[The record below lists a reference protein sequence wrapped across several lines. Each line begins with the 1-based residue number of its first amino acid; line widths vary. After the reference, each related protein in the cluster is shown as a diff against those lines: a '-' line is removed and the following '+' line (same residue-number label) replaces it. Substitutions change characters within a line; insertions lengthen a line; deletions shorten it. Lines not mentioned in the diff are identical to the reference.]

1 MHFAI
6 IKKSVLAVLAEFV
19 KIAIFIAPLPANAGQ
34 TTARFDIF
42 DFAIDGNSVLEAA
55 AIEKA
60 VYPHM
65 GPDRTVEDVEAARLA
80 LENAYREAGYQTV
93 LVVTPEQEVSNG
105 VVQLQVVEGKLERV
119 QITGTRYFSLQQIGD
134 SVPALAAGTVPNLA
148 EAQREL
154 EAVALQSRDR
164 QVTPVLR
171 AGSAPGLVEAELRV
185 KDELPLHGTL
195 EVNDRDSVDT
205 SSTRVLASLRYD
217 NLWQRFHS
225 VSLQYQTAPEDRA
238 VEVWSATYAMPV
250 SERWNLA
257 AYYAKF
263 DSQSAVAS
271 AGALAVLG
279 TGEMAGLRLVGR
291 LQQADLNSQGA
302 HSQSTYVHSVSLG
315 VDRKK
320 FDQSIELL
328 GADDQNTPID
338 YLPFS
343 VRYDGSWSDADGS
356 FTSFSAG
363 PNFSLRGVGNS
374 QQEFEDK
381 RFLARANYLYLLLD
395 AQRLQM
401 LPRDFRLRA
410 KFSGQLSDSPLISS
424 EQFSV
429 GGVDT
434 VRGYHE
440 SEVLGDQG
448 VTAGLELQS
457 PALLARRSPLFEGL
471 RLTLF
476 AEAGRVWIK
485 EALPGT
491 ESRDDLSGAGIGLRF
506 SALRSVEGSF
516 DWAWP
521 LASAGSVEAGDARA
535 HFSLSAGF

>member
-1 MHFAI
+1 MLNFFLKDIHLAI
-6 IKKSVLAVLAEFV
+6 REKPALAIQAALALV
-19 KIAIFIAPLPANAGQ
+19 ALCVAPLPANATQ
-34 TTARFDIF
+34 AVARFDIF
-42 DFAIDGNSVLEAA
+42 DFAIDGNSVLEPA

-65 GPDRTVEDVEAARLA
+65 GPDRAVEDVEAARLA

-93 LVVTPEQEVSNG
+93 LVVTPEQEVSEG

-119 QITGTRYFSLQQIGD
+119 QITGTRYFSLQQIGAA
-134 SVPALAAGTVPNLA
+134 VPALAAGTVPNLA
-148 EAQREL
+148 DAQREL
-154 EAVALQSRDR
+154 EALALQSRDR

-171 AGSAPGLVEAELRV
+171 AGSEPGLVEAELRV
-185 KDELPLHGTL
+185 EDELPLHGTL
-195 EVNDRDSVDT
+195 EINNRDSVDT
-205 SSTRVLASLRYD
+205 SSTRVLGSLRYD

-225 VSLQYQTAPEDRA
+225 FSLQYQTAPEDRA

-257 AYYAKF
+257 AYYARF

-291 LQQADLNSQGA
+291 LAPIGEYS
-302 HSQSTYVHSVSLG
+302 HSVSLG
-315 VDRKK
+315 IDRKK

-343 VRYDGSWSDADGS
+343 IRYDGSWSDADGS
-356 FTSFSAG
+356 FTAFSAG

-401 LPRDFRLRA
+401 LPGDFRLRG
-410 KFSGQLSDSPLISS
+410 KFSGQLSDSPLISN

-448 VTAGLELQS
+448 ATVGLELQS
-457 PALLARRSPLFEGL
+457 PALLARRWALFDGL

-491 ESRDDLSGAGIGLRF
+491 ESRDDLSGAGVGLRF
-506 SALRSVEGSF
+506 SALRRIEGSF